1 MENMNPITA
10 IDSVCE
16 DDGEVSTFFR
26 QIQALA
32 AQRCKWKQI
41 PGTPL
46 AVQMFCMLSLYNKTP
61 FYNSFSVKFI
71 H

>member
-32 AQRCKWKQI
+32 A
-41 PGTPL
+41 
-46 AVQMFCMLSLYNKTP
+46 
-61 FYNSFSVKFI
+61 
-71 H
+71 